1 MKEFKPNDKIELKVG
16 GSVNIKKKLG
26 EGGQGIVYL
35 VEINGKDYALKW
47 YTHACPQQFYD
58 NLDNNIKNGA
68 PTGAFLWPKYLTV
81 WKEKRFGYIM
91 NVRPKDFHDFSH
103 FLLARV
109 RFTSLS
115 AIINTALQISN
126 AFRELHRKGY
136 SYQDLNDGNF
146 FINPRT
152 GKC

>member
-1 MKEFKPNDKIELKVG
+1 LKSG
-16 GSVNIKKKLG
+16 GSVSIKNKLG

-35 VEINGKDYALKW
+35 VDLNGKDYALQW
-47 YTHACPQQFYD
+47 YTQPCPQQFYN
-58 NLDNNIKNGA
+58 NLDNNIKIGA
-68 PTGAFLWPKYLTV
+68 PTGAFLSPKYLTV
-81 WKEKRFGYIM
+81 WKEKHFGYIM
-91 NVRPKDFHDFSH
+91 DVRPKGFHDFSH
-103 FLLARV
+103 FLMARV

-115 AIINTALQISN
+115 ALVNAALQISN

-152 GKC
+152 GEV